1 MQERAIKIKKRT
13 HKRIGEDSDLKE
25 CEILK
30 VKNGNSIVKALL
42 ARHISQTFDHSFK
55 QVSLLNP

>member
-1 MQERAIKIKKRT
+1 MQERAIKKKKRT

-30 VKNGNSIVKALL
+30 VKKWQQ
-42 ARHISQTFDHSFK
+42 HC
-55 QVSLLNP
+55 